1 MKGKTASEGTSV
13 PPKRP
18 PEVPKGFA
26 GVAAAA
32 AMNIRRQTLVEIM
45 NNCTATVLQQGLR
58 FPGFALEPQRVEAV
72 WRAVDGL
79 MHRSKWQSRSGIW
92 EKSNS
97 ERRGKR
103 EERREKRDGSVPEG
117 RDGREKGRALGET
130 REERKEKRE
139 DPCRNNEQLY
149 CNRVCTFPGRAA
161 AREERREKRE
171 ERREKR
177 KERREKREEI
187 TKKAA
192 RDPQID

>member
-1 MKGKTASEGTSV
+1 
-13 PPKRP
+13 
-18 PEVPKGFA
+18 
-26 GVAAAA
+26 
-32 AMNIRRQTLVEIM
+32 
-45 NNCTATVLQQGLR
+45 
-58 FPGFALEPQRVEAV
+58 
-72 WRAVDGL
+72 
-79 MHRSKWQSRSGIW
+79 MHRSKWQSPSGIW

-139 DPCRNNEQLY
+139 DPCRNNEQLN

-161 AREERREKRE
+161 AKEERREKRE

-177 KERREKREEI
+177 EERREI

-192 RDPQID
+192 RDPQIDCQQGFLGPWAASNRFIFTVQNASGPHNPLQKCRDPVPRVERRGKER